1 MIHILITTCVHGGNL
16 ARGVER
22 KNIYLHRIPQAFQI
36 FKDIC
41 PDMKFVIINNCGEE
55 NADYLYLL
63 EDDSIELFHTNNNFN
78 QTPNKGWKE
87 LKDIQDYISFYNV
100 SDNDFIIKLTGRY
113 LIEKTSPFLEVMK
126 TKYNDN
132 IDCIIRLG
140 DYYESNIINYKLG
153 DEIDCL
159 SGLVGLRCKYFKTIP
174 LPQPFENVEWL
185 YARCFLQIDYKRAIV
200 IPDIGVNIFV

>member
-16 ARGVER
+16 AGGVER

-36 FKDIC
+36 FKEIFSN
-41 PDMKFVIINNCGEE
+41 MKFVIINNCGEE

-78 QTPNKGWKE
+78 TTPNKGWKE

-100 SDNDFIIKLTGRY
+100 DDNDFIVKLTGRY
-113 LIEKTSPFLEVMK
+113 LIEKTSPFLEAMK

-140 DYYESNIINYKLG
+140 DYYDSNITNYKLG

-159 SGLVGLRCKYFKTIP
+159 SGLVGMRSKLFKNMP
-174 LPQPFENVEWL
+174 LPSDYENVEWL
-185 YARCFLQIDYKRAIV
+185 YAKCFLQIDYDRTIV